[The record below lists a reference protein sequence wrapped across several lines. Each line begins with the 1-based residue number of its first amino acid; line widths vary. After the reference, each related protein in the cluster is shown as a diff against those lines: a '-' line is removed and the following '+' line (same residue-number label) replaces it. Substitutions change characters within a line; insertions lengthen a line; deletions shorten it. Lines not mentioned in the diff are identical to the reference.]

1 MRIIRDYRAI
11 VILLVIALLPGCGKQ
26 TAQLDIGPDGYGK
39 TIMANGIRVLVNHDR
54 STSLTAARVLMGGG
68 VLTENS
74 ENNGITNLMINML
87 LKGNDTMTAAEI
99 TEQLDFLGADV
110 SSVCYRDYSAISFTS
125 LTENF
130 DRVLEIIS
138 QSLLSPTFPE
148 DELGKLKHE
157 VEGDIKASND
167 NQAQASSKLFWKT
180 AYGDQ
185 YYGLP
190 TLGTE
195 QSISS
200 ITVDDIKKHYQKYLG
215 GNNIIFSV
223 ATDLPAGQINAI
235 IHERL
240 GEIAPEADTLTLPE
254 LKLQDEKSGFIK
266 YDRNQSFIFMGVML
280 NHLEPNEVPYLVL
293 LNEIMGNNV
302 GSRLWYLRQKE
313 KLAYSVY
320 TQYMTDKYGGVFR
333 AAIGTD
339 TTKVK
344 VALNSLNRDWNRL
357 IRDGVTM
364 EELQDARINM
374 KNNLIY
380 YIDRKSNRANYM
392 AYYEYMGY
400 GYRFVPDL
408 IEMADRINLDELNEF
423 VKDEFTEDRKFVSI
437 VGKR

>member
-1 MRIIRDYRAI
+1 MRTIKDYKLS
-11 VILLVIALLPGCGKQ
+11 VLSLVVALLLGCGQQ

-39 TIMANGIRVLVNHDR
+39 TVMANGIRVLVNHDP

-74 ENNGITNLMINML
+74 ENNGITNLMMKML
-87 LKGNDTMTAAEI
+87 LKGNNSMTAAEI

-110 SSVCYRDYSAISFTS
+110 FTVCYRDYSTISFTS

-130 DRVLEIIS
+130 DRALEIIS

-148 DELGKLKHE
+148 DELAKLKHE
-157 VEGDIKASND
+157 VEGSIKASND

-200 ITVDDIKKHYQKYLG
+200 ITVDDIKKHYQKYVG
-215 GNNIIFSV
+215 GENIIFSV
-223 ATDLPAGQINAI
+223 ATDLSADQINAI
-235 IHERL
+235 IHKRL
-240 GEIAPEADTLTLPE
+240 GGIRAEADIVTPPE
-254 LKLQDEKSGFIK
+254 LKLQDEKSGFID
-266 YDRNQSFIFMGVML
+266 YDRNQSYIFMGVML
-280 NHLEPNEVPYLVL
+280 DHLKPDEVPYLVL

-313 KLAYSVY
+313 KLAYAVY
-320 TQYMTDKYGGVFR
+320 TQYMTDKYGAAFR

-339 TTKVK
+339 TSKVK
-344 VALNSLNRDWNRL
+344 VALNSLNRDWNKMVE
-357 IRDGVTM
+357 DGVTM

-374 KNNLIY
+374 KNNMIY

-400 GYRFVPDL
+400 GYRFVLDM
-408 IEMADRINLDELNEF
+408 IEMADQIDRDELNEF
-423 VKDEFTEDRKFVSI
+423 VKNEFTEDRKFVSI